1 MDDILSRFKRKE
13 RGRSS
18 SDSETS
24 PQGKR
29 VCSQEPNET
38 DEILVVLDMSKD
50 IGAKLQLVLVKL
62 GEMDKKIE
70 SVMAN
75 VVSLEKTMT
84 NIQSEVSSLKVRAD
98 SAETKLKEM
107 DTGLQFANAE
117 VEDLKTQSR
126 DNQQS
131 IVSLKERLLYQEV
144 YNRRE
149 NLRFF
154 GLPESTESTTEDLSE
169 VLYRFL
175 ERDLDIEGARS
186 IEFQRV
192 HRLGRKKE
200 GASRPIIARFPR
212 YPDRER
218 VFKAALEAQDEIDD
232 KVYADL
238 PKEIQENRKKQWP
251 RLKRAR
257 EDGKTAYFSRKEPD
271 KLFIEGRFVAS

>member
-13 RGRSS
+13 RGSSS

-29 VCSQEPNET
+29 VCSEEP
-38 DEILVVLDMSKD
+38 DEILVALDMSKD
-50 IGAKLQLVLVKL
+50 IGVKLQQVLDKL

-70 SVMAN
+70 SVMEN
-75 VVSLEKTMT
+75 VAGLEKTMT
-84 NIQSEVSSLKVRAD
+84 NIQLEVSSHKVRAD
-98 SAETKLKEM
+98 SAETKFKEM
-107 DTGLQFANAE
+107 DTSLQFANGE

-126 DNQQS
+126 NNQQC
-131 IVSLKERLLYQEV
+131 IESLKEHLLYQEV

-154 GLPESTESTTEDLSE
+154 VLTESTESTIEDSSE

-192 HRLGRKKE
+192 HRLRRKKA
-200 GASRPIIARFPR
+200 GTSCPIIARFLR

-218 VFKAALEAQDEIDD
+218 VFKAALEAQDEIGV

-238 PKEIQENRKKQWP
+238 PKEIQENRKKQSP

-257 EDGKTAYFSRKEPD
+257 EEGKIAYFSRKEPD
-271 KLFIEGRFVAS
+271 KLFIEGRFIAS

>member
-13 RGRSS
+13 RGSSS

-29 VCSQEPNET
+29 VCSEEP
-38 DEILVVLDMSKD
+38 DEILVALDMSKD
-50 IGAKLQLVLVKL
+50 IGVKLQQVLDKL

-70 SVMAN
+70 SVMEN
-75 VVSLEKTMT
+75 VAGLEKTMT

-98 SAETKLKEM
+98 LAETKLKEM
-107 DTGLQFANAE
+107 DTGLQFANGE

-126 DNQQS
+126 NNQQC
-131 IVSLKERLLYQEV
+131 IESLKERILYQEV

-154 GLPESTESTTEDLSE
+154 GLPESTESTIEDSSE

-192 HRLGRKKE
+192 HRLGRKKA
-200 GASRPIIARFPR
+200 GTSRPIIARFLR

-218 VFKAALEAQDEIDD
+218 VFKAALEAQDEIGV

-257 EDGKTAYFSRKEPD
+257 EEGKIAYFSRKEPD
-271 KLFIEGRFVAS
+271 KLFIEGRFIAS

>member
-1 MDDILSRFKRKE
+1 MENRSRKFNLLIFSRLPRYVYMDDILSRFKRKE
-13 RGRSS
+13 RGSSS

-38 DEILVVLDMSKD
+38 DEILVALDMWKH
-50 IGAKLQLVLVKL
+50 IGAKLQQVLDKL

-75 VVSLEKTMT
+75 VASLEKTMT

-117 VEDLKTQSR
+117 VEDLKTQSKN
-126 DNQQS
+126 NQQS

-154 GLPESTESTTEDLSE
+154 GLPESTESTIEDSSE

-175 ERDLDIEGARS
+175 EIEILISKGLVILSFREFIASEGKKKAPRAPSSHVSLDILIGNGSLKLLWKHRMRLMLKCMQIYLRRYKKIGRS
-186 IEFQRV
+186 NG
-192 HRLGRKKE
+192 HG
-200 GASRPIIARFPR
+200 
-212 YPDRER
+212 
-218 VFKAALEAQDEIDD
+218 
-232 KVYADL
+232 
-238 PKEIQENRKKQWP
+238 
-251 RLKRAR
+251 
-257 EDGKTAYFSRKEPD
+257 
-271 KLFIEGRFVAS
+271 

>member
-18 SDSETS
+18 STSETS

-50 IGAKLQLVLVKL
+50 IGAKPQLVLDKL
-62 GEMDKKIE
+62 GEMDKKIA

-107 DTGLQFANAE
+107 GTGLQFASAE

-154 GLPESTESTTEDLSE
+154 GLPCQKVQSQQLKTSAKCCTVSWKEILISKGLVVLSFRE
-169 VLYRFL
+169 FIASEGKKKAPRAPSSHVS
-175 ERDLDIEGARS
+175 LDILIGNGS
-186 IEFQRV
+186 LKLLWK
-192 HRLGRKKE
+192 HRMRLMIKCMQIYLRRYKKVGRM
-200 GASRPIIARFPR
+200 AT
-212 YPDRER
+212 
-218 VFKAALEAQDEIDD
+218 VKAC
-232 KVYADL
+232 
-238 PKEIQENRKKQWP
+238 
-251 RLKRAR
+251 KR
-257 EDGKTAYFSRKEPD
+257 
-271 KLFIEGRFVAS
+271 GR

>member
-1 MDDILSRFKRKE
+1 MENRSRKFNFLIFSRLPRYVYMDDILSRFKRKE
-13 RGRSS
+13 RGSSS

-38 DEILVVLDMSKD
+38 DEILVALDMSKD
-50 IGAKLQLVLVKL
+50 IGAKLQQVLDKL
-62 GEMDKKIE
+62 GEMGKKIE

-75 VVSLEKTMT
+75 VASLEKTMT

-117 VEDLKTQSR
+117 VEDLKTQSKN
-126 DNQQS
+126 NQQS

-154 GLPESTESTTEDLSE
+154 GLPESTESTIEDSSE

-175 ERDLDIEGARS
+175 EIEILISKGLVILSFREFIASEGKKKAPRAPSSHVSLDILIGNGS
-186 IEFQRV
+186 LKLLWK
-192 HRLGRKKE
+192 HRM
-200 GASRPIIARFPR
+200 
-212 YPDRER
+212 
-218 VFKAALEAQDEIDD
+218 
-232 KVYADL
+232 
-238 PKEIQENRKKQWP
+238 
-251 RLKRAR
+251 RLMLKCM
-257 EDGKTAYFSRKEPD
+257 
-271 KLFIEGRFVAS
+271 